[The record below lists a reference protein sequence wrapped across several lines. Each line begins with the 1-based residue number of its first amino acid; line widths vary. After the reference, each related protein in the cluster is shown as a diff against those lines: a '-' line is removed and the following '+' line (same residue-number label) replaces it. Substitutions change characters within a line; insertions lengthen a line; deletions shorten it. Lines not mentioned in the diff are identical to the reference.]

1 MDKDNIQIQSEDDHN
16 LSLNVSYEDNS
27 CKFLFYLLLFILVSN
42 IQKPILDNTNNEK
55 KKFLNDIEYPLNK
68 NTTPDL
74 FSGNFEQLNNNF
86 NDDLSENDYINR
98 NFDTNFDEIYESLT
112 YYVSAEK

>member
-1 MDKDNIQIQSEDDHN
+1 M
-16 LSLNVSYEDNS
+16 
-27 CKFLFYLLLFILVSN
+27 
-42 IQKPILDNTNNEK
+42 
-55 KKFLNDIEYPLNK
+55 FLNDTEYPLNK
-68 NTTPDL
+68 NPSPDL

-86 NDDLSENDYINR
+86 NDDLSESGYINR

>member
-1 MDKDNIQIQSEDDHN
+1 MDKGKDEIQIQSEDDNN

-27 CKFLFYLLLFILVSN
+27 CKYLIFFIFLVSN
-42 IQKPILDNTNNEK
+42 IPKSILDNSKNEK
-55 KKFLNDIEYPLNK
+55 NILLNDNEYPMNK
-68 NTTPDL
+68 NPSIDL
-74 FSGNFEQLNNNF
+74 FNGNFEQLNNNF
-86 NDDLSENDYINR
+86 NDDLSESGYINR

>member
-1 MDKDNIQIQSEDDHN
+1 M
-16 LSLNVSYEDNS
+16 
-27 CKFLFYLLLFILVSN
+27 
-42 IQKPILDNTNNEK
+42 
-55 KKFLNDIEYPLNK
+55 NK
-68 NTTPDL
+68 NPSPDL

-86 NDDLSENDYINR
+86 NDDLSESGYINR

>member
-1 MDKDNIQIQSEDDHN
+1 MDKGKDEIQIQSEDDNN

-27 CKFLFYLLLFILVSN
+27 CKYIIFIFLVSN
-42 IQKPILDNTNNEK
+42 IPKPFLDNTKNEK
-55 KKFLNDIEYPLNK
+55 NLFLNDTEYPMNK
-68 NTTPDL
+68 NPSPDL

-86 NDDLSENDYINR
+86 NDDLSESGYINR